1 MSFPLPTTS
10 NICLGY
16 RFKKLPI
23 TSQNWNRA
31 IMASWQRTEHVNR
44 LTTQYGHL
52 IWIQYGQLLNC
63 LYEIH
68 QLIRH

>member
-23 TSQNWNRA
+23 TSQNWNRT
-31 IMASWQRTEHVNR
+31 IIGSQQRAEHANR
-44 LTTQYGHL
+44 LTTQYGYL
-52 IWIQYGQLLNC
+52 I
-63 LYEIH
+63 
-68 QLIRH
+68 

>member
-1 MSFPLPTTS
+1 MSFPLPTTG

-31 IMASWQRTEHVNR
+31 IMASRERTEHANR
-44 LTTQYGHL
+44 LTMKWTFHMDTVWTVNEL
-52 IWIQYGQLLNC
+52 PL
-63 LYEIH
+63 
-68 QLIRH
+68 

>member
-31 IMASWQRTEHVNR
+31 IMAFQQRAERANR
-44 LTTQYGHL
+44 LTTPYGHL
-52 IWIQYGQLLNC
+52 IWTQYGQLMNC

-68 QLIRH
+68 Q